1 MKSRRHIPFGLA
13 ELGPP
18 TAGVSARGPSS
29 ARPNELSA
37 TNSLKNVAVICT
49 PGLEIFTRQE
59 LTSAGVTI
67 IEPDHGRAENGLLEC
82 EIDTATL
89 FRLNYELRTA
99 SRLLVRLGEF
109 NAAAFSEL
117 RKKASRMPWKNYLH
131 AGQSINVRVTTHNSK
146 LYHKKGISE
155 RVAGAISDALG
166 KETKLVSAD
175 QDDETGEAPMV
186 VVRLIHNFCAISI
199 DSSGAHLHRRGYR
212 LHIAKAPLRE
222 NLAASL
228 LIASGW
234 PGHQSLIDP
243 FCGSGTIP
251 IEAAMIAAGLPPGR
265 NRKFAFQD
273 WPIFERETWKQVL
286 NNRVVAPALEM
297 PFIAGSDRDAGAI
310 KASRANAERAGVEA
324 MIDWK
329 CRSIS
334 DLELP
339 PSPGWIVTNPPYGER
354 VQGGPDLRNLYAR
367 MGSVWRQHGSLWHIY
382 LLTSSPKW
390 SGQLGMPSTLRAR
403 FNNGGIPVIFLQVN
417 KPVDAA

>member
-1 MKSRRHIPFGLA
+1 M
-13 ELGPP
+13 
-18 TAGVSARGPSS
+18 SASIDI
-29 ARPNELSA
+29 
-37 TNSLKNVAVICT
+37 AVVCT
-49 PGLEIFTRQE
+49 PGLEFTTRHE
-59 LTSAGVTI
+59 LKSLGVTFPPADKTRPESGL
-67 IEPDHGRAENGLLEC
+67 IEFSCDAG
-82 EIDTATL
+82 TL
-89 FRLNYELRTA
+89 YSLNYHLRTA
-99 SRLLVRLGEF
+99 SRVLVRLGEF

-117 RKKASRMPWKNYLH
+117 RKKASRLPWKNYLH
-131 AGQSINVRVTTHNSK
+131 AGESINVRVTTHQSK

-186 VVRLIHNFCAISI
+186 VVRLIHNFCSISI

-234 PGHQSLIDP
+234 PGNRSLVDP

-265 NRKFAFQD
+265 NRTFAFQQ
-273 WPIFERETWKQVL
+273 WPVFEQKTWNQVL
-286 NNRVVAPALEM
+286 NSRVVAATAEFPM
-297 PFIAGSDRDAGAI
+297 IAGSDRDAGAI
-310 KASRANAERAGVEA
+310 KASQANAERAGVGA
-324 MIDWK
+324 MIEWK

-339 PSPGWIVTNPPYGER
+339 SSPGWIVTNPPYGER
-354 VQGGPDLRNLYAR
+354 IQGGPDLRNLYAR
-367 MGSVWRQHGSLWHIY
+367 MGSVWRQHGNLWHIH

-390 SGQLGMPSTLRAR
+390 SGQLGMPSTLSAR